1 MRSLLLCL
9 PALAACSA
17 VLDFE
22 DECKVDQ
29 DCAALGL
36 GLGCDQGFCVP
47 RELVED
53 GSCDRDSDCA
63 RYGDTIICNGD
74 KKCADRET
82 QAPIGGFCDRIFG
95 EDPRT
100 ATPDTVITIGA
111 LLPRSGA
118 LGSFG
123 DGMENGVRLAVTEIN
138 QSGGV
143 LGKKLAV
150 VSCDDATDSTKA
162 IRAARHL
169 VDVARVDAI
178 IGAGGSGVTID
189 TFNGVAKDARV
200 LMVSPSATSQ
210 AITNLPD
217 NGLLWRTAPSDAVQG
232 RTISEYILAKGYDKV
247 AIVNRNDAYG
257 NTLATEI
264 QRQLCDL
271 SERFT
276 CVTNTSM
283 FSGRY
288 SDQAGPQQVAEQTA
302 IITGGE
308 QPGLDAFGP
317 DAVVLIGFVQDGVD
331 FMNLAQGRGYD
342 FILTDGMR
350 DTALMGTSPGQ
361 VAVADPSLLCELV
374 GTVPA
379 SPTGTMFTEFARA
392 YDALFKTAPPTF
404 SASAYDAT
412 YLIAFAYAAAK
423 GAGINDPDGR
433 ALAEGLGRLSSGPPV
448 IQVGVGAFGTALTQL
463 GNPTGTIDVV
473 GVSGP
478 LDFDAAV
485 GEAPSGVEMW
495 RVDPATK
502 LISNLGVVYE
512 GQNQYNF
519 DAVLEAEPVGS
530 CVPAR

>member
-1 MRSLLLCL
+1 MRSLLLL
-9 PALAACSA
+9 VPTLAACSA

-29 DCAALGL
+29 DCAAIGL

-53 GSCDRDSDCA
+53 GGCERDSDCA
-63 RYGDTIICNGD
+63 QYGEAVICNAD

-82 QAPIGGFCDRIFG
+82 QAPIGGLCDRIFG

-100 ATPDTVITIGA
+100 AEPDTVITLGA

-143 LGKKLAV
+143 LAKKLAV
-150 VSCDDATDSTKA
+150 MSCDDATDSAKA
-162 IRAARHL
+162 ERAARHL

-189 TFNGVAKDARV
+189 TFNAVAKDARV
-200 LMVSPSATSQ
+200 LMMSPSATSQ

-232 RTISEYILAKGYDKV
+232 RTIAEYILFQGYDKV

-257 NTLATEI
+257 NTLASEI
-264 QRQLCDL
+264 QRQLCDV
-271 SERFT
+271 SDSFT
-276 CVTNTSM
+276 CVTNTTM

-288 SDQAGPQQVAEQTA
+288 ADQAGPQQVAEQTA

-308 QPGLDAFGP
+308 QPGLDTFGP

-331 FMNLAQGRGYD
+331 FMNLAQGRGYK

-350 DTALMGTSPGQ
+350 DTALMGTLPGQ
-361 VAVADPSLLCELV
+361 VGVSDPALLCDLV

-379 SPTGTMFTEFARA
+379 SPTGSMFTEFARA
-392 YDALFKTAPPTF
+392 YDALFKAAPPTF

-412 YLIAFAYAAAK
+412 YLIAFAYAAAV
-423 GAGINDPDGR
+423 GAGVNDPDGR

-448 IQVGVGAFGTALTQL
+448 IPVGVSQFGTALTQL
-463 GNPTGTIDVV
+463 GSATGTIDVI

-495 RVDPATK
+495 SLDPGTK

-519 DAVLEAEPVGS
+519 DAVLQAEPPLS
-530 CVPAR
+530 CVQAR